1 VDLALTN
8 AQVAQILGVAYQT
21 IERWEHDRT
30 PITAKNRQKIIAFI
44 GCDPMESMASPS
56 S

>member
-1 VDLALTN
+1 MGLTN
-8 AQVAQILGVAYQT
+8 VQVAELLGVVYQT

-30 PITAKNRQKIIAFI
+30 PITAKNRGKIIRFL
-44 GCDPMESMASPS
+44 GYDPDYAPASPS